1 MINLKQKA
9 SWLARR
15 EEVTLLV
22 MAAVIP
28 LCTLGGMV

>member
-1 MINLKQKA
+1 MIKLKQTA

-15 EEVTLLV
+15 EEMTLLV